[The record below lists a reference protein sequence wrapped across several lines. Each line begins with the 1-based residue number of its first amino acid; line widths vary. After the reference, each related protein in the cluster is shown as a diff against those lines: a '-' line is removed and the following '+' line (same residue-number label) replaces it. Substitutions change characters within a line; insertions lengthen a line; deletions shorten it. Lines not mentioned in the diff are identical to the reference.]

1 MDNKI
6 TYNQLAKI
14 FTEKELNMF
23 KAGLCH
29 RDFSSKACIIEIEKD
44 VFVTFDTFMYDMA
57 REVFV
62 NGLSAESYINA
73 LIKRYEASI
82 GTENYG
88 AKNAHAAAFHDC
100 VTGEVNNLLRFIGEN
115 FNCILDYP
123 SMTYNNVRDGRFGIE
138 KQSLLEIFNGFAS
151 LCKNCMRRT
160 EFSKIDKDCFL
171 SDIEK
176 FELVFAEWS
185 HDFHDTLGSFS
196 KRISKQFYYIGV
208 ERHIIKNNEVNES
221 DIECTISDFIKMKY
235 GDEAESIIFIHN
247 SYDKREV
254 VALAVI
260 SD

>member
-6 TYNQLAKI
+6 TFNQLAKM
-14 FTEKELNMF
+14 FTKKELDMF

-44 VFVTFDTFMYDMA
+44 VFVSFETFMYDMA
-57 REVFV
+57 REVFM
-62 NGLSAESYINA
+62 NGVSAESYINA
-73 LIKRYEASI
+73 SIKRYEASI

-138 KQSLLEIFNGFAS
+138 KQSLLEIFKGFES
-151 LCKNCMRRT
+151 LCKNCEKTT
-160 EFSKIDKDCFL
+160 EFSKIDKSCFL
-171 SDIEK
+171 SNFEK
-176 FELVFAEWS
+176 FELLYAHWS
-185 HDFHDTLGSFS
+185 HDFHDALGSFS

-208 ERHIIKNNEVNES
+208 ERHIIKNNEVDED